1 MVWTLQSLAFYLKGY
16 KHFNWWT
23 YRNPLGQAT
32 AKEICSLT
40 NRMQDAPKVIHNK
53 ISDTLSRS
61 PVVGPEGIERVLNR
75 LGGQASY
82 AYNRIRSSMRGDM
95 SPEVLEDPALGKM
108 WKEAKDDKEYQAV
121 AKVVADKVLKEVV
134 LSMRKHPVKEYHRTT
149 WRAWVQ
155 PREGWAWSM
164 RL

>member
-1 MVWTLQSLAFYLKGY
+1 M
-16 KHFNWWT
+16 
-23 YRNPLGQAT
+23 
-32 AKEICSLT
+32 
-40 NRMQDAPKVIHNK
+40 
-53 ISDTLSRS
+53 LSRL
-61 PVVGPEGIERVLNR
+61 RC
-75 LGGQASY
+75 QASY
-82 AYNRIRSSMRGDM
+82 AYNRIISSVQGDM